1 MAEEIVAQGTGG
13 LARRTRRPA
22 RGGRWDRARVLAALL
37 ALAVSFASLPLPAAT
52 PSPAV
57 KNMTYRFQESKI
69 LVSLDVANAFDRPDM
84 KEAILSTRPVNITY
98 TIELIKHRTAW
109 TNRTVVRRKVVHR
122 ATYDN
127 LTHQFTL
134 ETLLDGKTEDERVVE
149 TYEEVERYLARLE
162 DFPVTSVANLDPSG
176 QGTYSVRAM
185 VHLLDDFA
193 LWIIPWDVQTP
204 WHDVPLATP

>member
-1 MAEEIVAQGTGG
+1 MTERRVLRRTEGSAPAAPKP
-13 LARRTRRPA
+13 ARRGRRGFP
-22 RGGRWDRARVLAALL
+22 RLLAALL
-37 ALAVSFASLPLPAAT
+37 ALAAAFASLDLPAAT

-57 KNMTYRFQESKI
+57 KNMSYRFQESKI
-69 LVSLDVANAFDRPDM
+69 LVSLEVANAFDRPDM

-109 TNRTVVRRKVVHR
+109 TNKTVVRRKVVHR

-134 ETLLDGKTEDERVVE
+134 ETVVDGQTEDERVVE
-149 TYEEVERYLARLE
+149 TYEEVERYLERLE

-204 WHDVPLATP
+204 WHDLPLATP

>member
-1 MAEEIVAQGTGG
+1 MAEGLAVQRTEG
-13 LARRTRRPA
+13 LARRTPNPA
-22 RGGRWDRARVLAALL
+22 RGGRRGTARLLAALL
-37 ALAVSFASLPLPAAT
+37 ALAAAFSSLPLPAAS

-57 KNMTYRFQESKI
+57 KNMSYRFAESKI
-69 LVSLDVANAFDRPDM
+69 LVSLEVANAFDRPDM

-98 TIELIKHRTAW
+98 TLELIKHRTAW
-109 TNRTVVRRKVVHR
+109 TNKTVVRRKVVHR

-134 ETLLDGKTEDERVVE
+134 ETVVDGKTEDERVVE
-149 TYEEVERYLARLE
+149 TYEEVERYLERLE

>member
-1 MAEEIVAQGTGG
+1 MAQRTEA
-13 LARRTRRPA
+13 LARKTRRPA
-22 RGGRWDRARVLAALL
+22 CDGRRFSVRAMAALFALAATL
-37 ALAVSFASLPLPAAT
+37 ASFDLPAAT

-69 LVSLDVANAFDRPDM
+69 FVSLEVANAFDRPDM

-98 TIELIKHRTAW
+98 TLELIKHRTAW
-109 TNRTVVRRKVVHR
+109 TNKTVVRRKVVHR

-134 ETLLDGKTEDERVVE
+134 ETVVDGNTEDERVVE
-149 TYEEVERYLARLE
+149 TYEEVERYLERLE